1 VKLFVDLIAG
11 KYRVEVVNDKG
22 EVLRVY
28 EDVAL
33 IVKGGQIIELRPY
46 KYISVETFDVI
57 TLRDGSKIIH
67 ISEEG

>member
-1 VKLFVDLIAG
+1 MKLFVDLIAG

-28 EDVAL
+28 EDVTL
-33 IVKGGQIIELRPY
+33 IIKGGQIVELRPY
-46 KYISVETFDVI
+46 KYINVETFDVI

-67 ISEEG
+67 IPEEE

>member
-1 VKLFVDLIAG
+1 MRIFIDLVNGRYTAVLQNDAG
-11 KYRVEVVNDKG
+11 EELK
-22 EVLRVY
+22 VY
-28 EDVAL
+28 DNIAL

-67 ISEEG
+67 IPEEG